1 MKNRIQVI
9 LLLPAL
15 MLVMQTVAANDN
27 QRLTTAHHS
36 QVIEKYNAMESDALR
51 ISLNDDLTGFV
62 EGKVC
67 DACEV
72 IQVKII
78 PSTKAFANRIEVP
91 LERAKARIGRYA
103 TVIYDIESKNVT
115 EIRW

>member
-1 MKNRIQVI
+1 MKNRFKTI

-15 MLVMQTVAANDN
+15 MLFMQVAIASDN
-27 QRLTTAHHS
+27 QRLTTVHHS
-36 QVIEKYNAMESDALR
+36 QMIEEYGAMEANSLR
-51 ISLNDDLTGFV
+51 ISLNEKLSGFI

-72 IQVKII
+72 TQVTIT
-78 PSTKAFANRIEVP
+78 PATKAFANNVEVP
-91 LERAKARIGRYA
+91 LKKAESRLGRYA
-103 TVIYDIESKNVT
+103 TVIYKVETKVVA